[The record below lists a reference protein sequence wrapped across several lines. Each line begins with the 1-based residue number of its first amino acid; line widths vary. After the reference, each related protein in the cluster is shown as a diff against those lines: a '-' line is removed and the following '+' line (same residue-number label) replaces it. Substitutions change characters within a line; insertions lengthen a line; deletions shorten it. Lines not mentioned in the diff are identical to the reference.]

1 MVRPTVFPLLI
12 AICLV
17 NANPLQLEDDGNPE
31 LIPNEENW
39 SESAISITSTET
51 NFDSDHVNVS
61 YMLDENDDTSL
72 SEDSTSSSMSI
83 DITEESNSSS
93 VPDFDLI
100 RSENQ
105 NELLEIDSNTTSI
118 IVTKQSTEGINTIEG
133 TFTTEKSTTIDPETV
148 SIGEQLE
155 INSTLLDNNW
165 ETISSVIT
173 TSFNQLSSTEFLNL
187 SSTTESP
194 SVFDDITSDSHQTTI
209 SNRSILIVDD
219 VSTTV
224 SLDNETI
231 QPKEQTTISYDHNE
245 LIETSTF
252 KNLIEVTSSTSPENF
267 TTNGHEIKIIKF
279 STLSALTE
287 MLSDDPKKKET
298 QLIGDDDQMVLSAE
312 ETNNDIMQSSFHS
325 ISNSRT
331 NKLES
336 LSMVSG
342 HSGSQFRVNT
352 ISLFV
357 QVASIVILVI
367 NFYICPVRNI

>member
-51 NFDSDHVNVS
+51 NFDSDHVNLKYFTVIVI
-61 YMLDENDDTSL
+61 SL
-72 SEDSTSSSMSI
+72 I
-83 DITEESNSSS
+83 D
-93 VPDFDLI
+93 
-100 RSENQ
+100 Q

-165 ETISSVIT
+165 ETSTDQSNKISSTVSSVIT

-187 SSTTESP
+187 SSSTESP